1 MPTDVLSS
9 ILSYLTL
16 RDAVKTSVLS
26 HRWTRICASRLSL
39 IFDRHNIMPTIGY
52 PCLDYKHI
60 FVGAVNQFLQF
71 YEGTHVVSFQLRFC
85 LGMDCANNIDQW
97 ISFANKM
104 GAENITICFD
114 CGWNCL
120 GPPSRYKR
128 EEMYVFG
135 SELLSQATEFKLN
148 CLRLQAWKLG
158 PNLPRY
164 LRILELV
171 KVPLVLSEVQTIC
184 SCCLS
189 LLSLFLIDCKLPFK
203 LRIFAPLLHLRTLI
217 IDSCRGVEEIEL
229 SALNLC
235 RYEYYSSLWAK
246 HSLLL
251 VPKLEEVYFQ
261 VNHEQSAHYIFH
273 QLAKDLLI
281 WGCYMLLPLLIGYV
295 QKIKILL
302 FFLKWKIC

>member
-1 MPTDVLSS
+1 MPTL
-9 ILSYLTL
+9 
-16 RDAVKTSVLS
+16 
-26 HRWTRICASRLSL
+26 
-39 IFDRHNIMPTIGY
+39 GY

-203 LRIFAPLLHLRTLI
+203 LRIFTPLLHLRTLI

-273 QLAKDLLI
+273 QLAKDLPNLR
-281 WGCYMLLPLLIGYV
+281 MLHV
-295 QKIKILL
+295 VTVVNWVCAKN
-302 FFLKWKIC
+302 